1 MCADPTGSAT
11 RLSDEHKSK
20 KKKWITGRIHCCF
33 PVEPGLWEVELG
45 CVGVRP
51 DGGRGDL
58 PAQVLLL
65 LTSISLLL
73 LLLTWTRLL
82 ITVYSLCFPSPVP
95 KQNGGWKTKSK
106 TTFNLHPK
114 IIQSWFVTHVSTS
127 MYRFVPQNR
136 EKRVMNQFL
145 EEEKSFNYCAV
156 IVPVE
161 SSQLPRWRTS

>member
-82 ITVYSLCFPSPVP
+82 ITVYSLCFPSPQSQNKMEVE
-95 KQNGGWKTKSK
+95 KQNKK
-106 TTFNLHPK
+106 LHL
-114 IIQSWFVTHVSTS
+114 IFIQKLYKVGSRRMYLHRI
-127 MYRFVPQNR
+127 YRFVH
-136 EKRVMNQFL
+136 KIG
-145 EEEKSFNYCAV
+145 KSKV
-156 IVPVE
+156 WR
-161 SSQLPRWRTS
+161 SSLRRKSHSILAL

>member
-114 IIQSWFVTHVSTS
+114 IIQSWFVTHVQYLHQCIDS
-127 MYRFVPQNR
+127 FH
-136 EKRVMNQFL
+136 KI
-145 EEEKSFNYCAV
+145 EKSELW
-156 IVPVE
+156 I
-161 SSQLPRWRTS
+161 SSLRRKSHSIIAL